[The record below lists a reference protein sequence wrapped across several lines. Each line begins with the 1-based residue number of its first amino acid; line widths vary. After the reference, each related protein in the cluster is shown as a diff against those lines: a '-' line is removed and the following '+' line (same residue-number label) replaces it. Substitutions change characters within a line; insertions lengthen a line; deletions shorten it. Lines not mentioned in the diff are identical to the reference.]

1 MEANQFPRGMFEVI
15 GAVVVVMAALLV
27 GWMV

>member
-15 GAVVVVMAALLV
+15 GAVVVMAALWV